1 MNKQV
6 NITKVTNNKCIKL
19 AQLQIRQTFVS
30 EMRYKRA
37 NHYKL
42 WGLFNAYT
50 ALMASEIRHTAVYIS
65 DDACANASYGL
76 AGLLA

>member
-42 WGLFNAYT
+42 WELFNAYT

-65 DDACANASYGL
+65 DDACANASYCL